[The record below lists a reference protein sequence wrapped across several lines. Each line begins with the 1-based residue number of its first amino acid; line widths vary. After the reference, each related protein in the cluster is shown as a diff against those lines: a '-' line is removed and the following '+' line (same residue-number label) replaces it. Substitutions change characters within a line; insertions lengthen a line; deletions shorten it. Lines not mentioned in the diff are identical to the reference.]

1 MFEGQIA
8 QPALFTAS
16 CIDLANA
23 ATAFADM
30 SEGRIMAASAAG
42 GAAARI
48 GLQVKR
54 FEFSGKRA
62 ALRQPREKLR
72 IGHLA
77 DVNCGA

>member
-1 MFEGQIA
+1 
-8 QPALFTAS
+8 
-16 CIDLANA
+16 
-23 ATAFADM
+23 M
-30 SEGRIMAASAAG
+30 SEGRITAASAAG

>member
-1 MFEGQIA
+1 
-8 QPALFTAS
+8 
-16 CIDLANA
+16 
-23 ATAFADM
+23 
-30 SEGRIMAASAAG
+30 MAANAAG

-48 GLQVKR
+48 GLQVTL
-54 FEFSGKRA
+54 FEFLGKRA

>member
-1 MFEGQIA
+1 
-8 QPALFTAS
+8 
-16 CIDLANA
+16 
-23 ATAFADM
+23 M

-48 GLQVKR
+48 GLQVTG
-54 FEFSGKRA
+54 FEFSGKGA